1 MADLTQYEL
10 LNESAKEWAKLN
22 ATKMRRLVGSLTLR
36 NKIAVYKAVRN
47 AIKNKEYK
55 PLEPSIGSAIKKDA
69 GQVNR
74 INFKFAKQGIWL
86 EHGVGKGRGRGSSG
100 ARPKPWIAPILD
112 GALDE
117 LAAILSEKYADIAAG
132 EIKFLIPGIIDRRIK
147 INNG

>member
-1 MADLTQYEL
+1 MAHPAQFED
-10 LNESAKEWAKLN
+10 LN
-22 ATKMRRLVGSLTLR
+22 ADAKFWAQYQAGKMRRLVGSLVLR
-36 NKIAVYKAVRN
+36 DKIAVYKSVRN

-55 PLEPSIGSAIKKDA
+55 PLPNSIGSAIKKDA

-112 GALDE
+112 GALEE

-132 EIKFLIPGIIDRRIK
+132 EIRFLIPGIIDRRIK
-147 INNG
+147 IDNG